1 MICFNPSLLVIGC
14 FATDTTLTLFGK
26 VFKSSTIC
34 QNFFFL
40 TNGKRSMFHDL
51 ACLTLKICQIN
62 ALIIDDNK
70 DKIINIL
77 SCRGNLC
84 LRNQ

>member
-1 MICFNPSLLVIGC
+1 MICFNPSPLVIWC
-14 FATDTTLTLFGK
+14 FATDSPVQFFQK
-26 VFKSSTIC
+26 
-34 QNFFFL
+34 FFFL

-62 ALIIDDNK
+62 TLIIDDNK

-84 LRNQ
+84 FRNQ